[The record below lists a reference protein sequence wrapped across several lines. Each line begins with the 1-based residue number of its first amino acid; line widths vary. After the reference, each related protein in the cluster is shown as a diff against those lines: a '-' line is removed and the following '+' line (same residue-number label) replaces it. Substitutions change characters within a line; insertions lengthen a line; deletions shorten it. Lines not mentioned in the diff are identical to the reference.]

1 MHYIVCLSS
10 TPRHSAKAALTAVA
24 LLALAVGCA
33 HDAKP
38 PGHPEPATAGGSPAP
53 ASISG
58 EAWLRFTE
66 QLRADGQ
73 RILESDFPSAPDARA
88 EGYRHLA
95 RLTVL
100 ALQWFVDFDDVDFPR
115 FFRHDDDITQW
126 GGPNVDN
133 TYLRA
138 RIDGAGTYRVRGN
151 IASVREVIVSIGDGD
166 MHEGKFAAGGD
177 LTASQL
183 DVDSEGNFELVLSA
197 TPHPQ
202 PWLPIAPGVDFVNI
216 RTYYSDW
223 ERDSPAEFQIERSD
237 RSKRFPAPPTPAQI
251 ADQLARASNWI
262 STALVYWKDFMDA
275 RHALIPVNVLS
286 PPQSVKGGSSS
297 IAYGGGKFELGPD
310 QALIVETAVPE
321 DVIYWSYQWYTYPWF
336 EAPDYANRQT
346 HLTGD
351 MMHVDADGKVR
362 MVFAHSDPGVPNW
375 IDTEGRRRLYVAY
388 RYVGAKTAPAPSAR
402 LVGFE
407 EIPEALPP
415 DTPRVS
421 EEDRAKTIEM
431 RREHVSR
438 RFRR

>member
-1 MHYIVCLSS
+1 MAHPARSS
-10 TPRHSAKAALTAVA
+10 LRPQYSAKLALAALTLLGFA
-24 LLALAVGCA
+24 LGCA

-38 PGHPEPATAGGSPAP
+38 RDDSDPPAASGSAP
-53 ASISG
+53 PPSISG
-58 EAWLRFTE
+58 EAWQRFSE
-66 QLRADGQ
+66 QLRADGE
-73 RILESDFPSAPDARA
+73 RILESDFPSAPGARA

-126 GGPNVDN
+126 GGPNIDN

-138 RIDGAGTYRVRGN
+138 RIGGEGTYRLSGN
-151 IASVREVIVSIGDGD
+151 IATVREVIISIGDGD

-177 LTASQL
+177 LISSQL
-183 DVDSEGNFELVLSA
+183 DVDAEGNFEMVLSA

-223 ERDSPAEFQIERSD
+223 ELDSPAEFQIERID
-237 RSKRFPAPPTPAQI
+237 RTTRFPAPPTPERI
-251 ADQLARASNWI
+251 ADQLARAANWI
-262 STALVYWKDFMDA
+262 STAMVYWKDFMDA
-275 RHALIPVNVLS
+275 RHERMPVNVLA
-286 PPQSVKGGSSS
+286 PPDSVKGGSSG
-297 IAYGGGKFELGPD
+297 IAYGGGKFELEPD
-310 QALIVETAVPE
+310 QAVIVETAVPE
-321 DVIYWSYQWYTYPWF
+321 GVTYWSYQWYTYPWF

-351 MMHVDADGKVR
+351 MMDVDADGKVR

-402 LVGFE
+402 VVAFG
-407 EIPEALPP
+407 EIAEVLPP
-415 DTPRVS
+415 DTPRVD
-421 EEDRAKTIEM
+421 EAERAKTIEM
-431 RREHVSR
+431 RRQHVSR